1 MNDTGPDRMRAPYAS
16 PAAFRRALTDRL
28 KAKTE
33 TGEWSLA
40 QLQRQ
45 IAYDRLLERL
55 YYVDDSWIVKG
66 ATALLARN
74 LSVRGSIDVDVY
86 REVVREVAEADL
98 RRAADL
104 DLGDWFRFEVGGAL
118 PTTEAASG
126 VRLPVRAFVGAA
138 VWVEFHIDLVGSDLR
153 MTGQPDEVP
162 PIARVSMPNIEQ
174 HGYRAYPLPDHVA
187 DKICGILELH
197 GDANL
202 PSTRY
207 RDLVDLVAIVT
218 GAAIDA
224 SDQLRALSSEVARR
238 GLTLLRRFDVPDR
251 DLWEPGYAAEADRSF
266 LTTSRTLDEALG
278 VVRPFVD
285 PLIDGTAAGGWDPAE
300 GAWIPELTDG

>member
-1 MNDTGPDRMRAPYAS
+1 MKETGPEGKRAGYES

-28 KAKTE
+28 RAKAE
-33 TGEWSLA
+33 SSDWSLA

-45 IAYDRLLERL
+45 FAYDRLLERL

-86 REVVREVAEADL
+86 REVAREVAEAEL
-98 RRAADL
+98 RQAADL

-118 PTTEAASG
+118 PAKQAASG
-126 VRLPVRAFVGAA
+126 VRLPVRAFVGAT

-187 DKICGILELH
+187 DKICGILERH
-197 GDANL
+197 GDADL

-207 RDLVDLVAIVT
+207 RDLVDLVTIVT
-218 GAAIDA
+218 GASIDA
-224 SDQLRALSSEVARR
+224 DDQLRALSSEVARR
-238 GLTLLRRFDVPDR
+238 GLTLPRRFDVPDR
-251 DLWEPGYAAEADRSF
+251 ELWEPGYAAEAERSF
-266 LTTSRTLDEALG
+266 LVTSQTLDEALV
-278 VVRPFVD
+278 VVRPFID
-285 PLIDGTAAGGWDPAE
+285 PLIDGTATGRWDPAG
-300 GAWIPELTDG
+300 GAWTPELTDG

>member
-1 MNDTGPDRMRAPYAS
+1 MNEARPEGKLAGYES

-28 KAKTE
+28 RAKAE
-33 TGEWSLA
+33 NSEWSLP

-55 YYVDDSWIVKG
+55 YRVDDSWIVKG
-66 ATALLARN
+66 ATALLARS

-86 REVVREVAEADL
+86 REVTREVAEADL
-98 RRAADL
+98 REAAEL

-118 PTTEAASG
+118 PASQG
-126 VRLPVRAFVGAA
+126 ASAVRLPVRAFVGAT
-138 VWVEFHIDLVGSDLR
+138 VWVEFHVDLVGSDLR

-162 PIARVSMPNIEQ
+162 PIAKVSMSNIEQ

-187 DKICGILELH
+187 DKICGILERH
-197 GDANL
+197 GGAGL

-218 GAAIDA
+218 GASIGAD
-224 SDQLRALSSEVARR
+224 DQLRALSSEVARR
-238 GLTLLRRFDVPDR
+238 RLTLPRRFDVPDR
-251 DLWEPGYAAEADRSF
+251 ELWQPGYAAEAERSF
-266 LTTSRTLDEALG
+266 LATSRALDQALD
-278 VVRPFVD
+278 VVGPYID
-285 PLIDGTAAGGWDPAE
+285 PLINGTAAGRWDPAR
-300 GAWIPELTDG
+300 GAWIPEITDG